1 MQQIL
6 SPIQDELKSL
16 EEKLISYLV
25 TPNPPTNQVIEHIFQ
40 SGGKRLRPALFLL
53 FAKLIGYTEEHLFP
67 IAAVCEYIHTASLL
81 HDDVID
87 NSTLRRNKPTTN
99 SIWGDETAVLAGDLI
114 YSAACRL
121 MVRTKSLELIDGF
134 AECIRFMSES
144 ELYQL
149 ELLWKHS
156 TTKEQ
161 YEKLVLG
168 KTACLF
174 ESCTRSPGYL
184 KNLPQNITTLLGNYG
199 KHLGLAFQII
209 DDCLDYE
216 AQEAEFG
223 KPVQSDLLEGKMTL
237 PLIYALQKNE
247 KEFSILVHKII
258 EIGSATTAEMRSVS
272 QFVSQSGALQ
282 EAKETA
288 AHHCLLA
295 QEALNE
301 LKQKHLSHCDENAYR
316 ALLNLLHS
324 MTQRKF

>member
-1 MQQIL
+1 MEQII
-6 SPIQDELKSL
+6 SPIQNELKTL

-25 TPNPPTNQVIEHIFQ
+25 TPNPPTNQVIEHIFK
-40 SGGKRLRPALFLL
+40 SGGKRLRPAIFLL
-53 FAKLIGYTEEHLFP
+53 CAKFIGYTDEHLFP

-121 MVRTKSLELIDGF
+121 MVRTRSLELIDGF

-149 ELLWKHS
+149 ELLWKHN
-156 TTKEQ
+156 TTNEQ

-184 KNLPQNITTLLGNYG
+184 KNLSEHAINLLGNYG
-199 KHLGLAFQII
+199 KNLGIAFQIV

-216 AQEAEFG
+216 SKETEFG
-223 KPVQSDLLEGKMTL
+223 KPVQSDMLEGKITL
-237 PLIYALQKNE
+237 PLIYALEKND
-247 KEFSILVHKII
+247 KNFSMLVHKII
-258 EIGSATTAEMRSVS
+258 ETGSVTENEMHSIS
-272 QFVSQSGALQ
+272 QFMNQSGALA

-288 AHHCLLA
+288 KKHCFLA
-295 QEALNE
+295 QEALTE
-301 LKQKHLSHCDENAYR
+301 LKQKHISQYDESSYQ
-316 ALLNLLHS
+316 ALLNLLNS